1 MPPVSYLLITFLSF
15 NLEVGES
22 IQEAGSDWV
31 EIIEPRTRERMYVNL
46 VTGECG
52 WDPPQH
58 VRVRQSSEN
67 QWWELFDQNNNR
79 FYYYNALTKQTV
91 WHRPQNCDVV
101 PLARLQAMKRNSQ
114 SDSRSQPTGEGA
126 QIRNNQNAEGRALS
140 AQLPVMQGTEKGS
153 EAAGIVQDQQ
163 DSMDRKEYG
172 RTNSTWQPAPGT
184 KASMLVKVDSG
195 MSSVSSH
202 GSIPQQQNSPSV
214 AGQKPNSTKTSGQ
227 LQVQQAG
234 CFQHGGK
241 ASNPLESK
249 PSLHLKKTENG
260 GFCLVLTNGPPHQ
273 TPQKAQP
280 GQTQPL
286 SPKCASAA
294 PIYDE
299 PPIESPIYDEPP
311 MEVEPEGVS
320 RSKVTAQKVAG
331 QASQK
336 GPTKLLQNS
345 ALHPQA
351 VNKHSRKPSNTEY
364 SPAGREYIKQMVNID
379 PSSKQSSSPNGTCD
393 SSGRIH
399 SGPLV
404 AKDSCKQ
411 QWKILD
417 MSSLKSNEVHS
428 RQSSMQSQEYP
439 TSVISHQDSGYST
452 GPSPSL
458 RRRKGRRTMVGQA
471 RPGSLGSSS
480 ELNILNE
487 KLIAE
492 MRAVVGRAAEI
503 RGSQASLNA
512 DIAES
517 CILADIHKIRLQ
529 SEGRHLRQYANH
541 SSKDNIAA
549 SNRSLHKLG
558 SDIRAS
564 VDSELSTR
572 QEVVRQ
578 KRTFEKVDFSS
589 NSLERSITSQI
600 SLSLPSPVRNTPQ
613 IQNAGSNPKLNSG
626 GQTCN
631 VGYHFPYTTLRKPLP
646 EKSME
651 DWAAKHLNMHT
662 RGIFRRRLSIANM
675 LSWVGGSIK
684 KPMLVTSDRII
695 KKDACELFKLVQMYM
710 GDRQTRMERVP
721 IALMIVTKCWTMQGI
736 RDELYIQLCRQTTD
750 NLCYQSLAYGWELM
764 AICLAFFSPSP
775 KFQSYLEGYIYR
787 HTDPAHDV
795 KITQRINELLEMK
808 NKKFSKSRKKRKQN
822 IEEEED
828 LLISTYAKYCYRKLQ
843 KVAVTGGKKG
853 LRKPTIEEIHHA
865 KNAILT
871 PSMFGSSLEEIM
883 ERQRERYPEK
893 KLPWVQTHL
902 SNKVLGLGGAQVEGI
917 FRVPGDIDE
926 VNALKLQ
933 VDQWR
938 IPDNLA
944 DPHIPASLLKLWYRE
959 LEEPLI
965 PQKFYPQCVNNYE
978 NPEAAVAV
986 VASLPEINRL
996 VLGYLIH
1003 FLQIFAQPVNVSK
1016 TKMDVNNLAM
1026 VMAPN
1031 CLRCQSDDP
1040 RVIFENTRKEMS
1052 FIRLLIVHLDTSF
1065 IKGDL

>member
-1 MPPVSYLLITFLSF
+1 MIIRSPIFLTS
-15 NLEVGES
+15 
-22 IQEAGSDWV
+22 
-31 EIIEPRTRERMYVNL
+31 
-46 VTGECG
+46 
-52 WDPPQH
+52 
-58 VRVRQSSEN
+58 
-67 QWWELFDQNNNR
+67 
-79 FYYYNALTKQTV
+79 
-91 WHRPQNCDVV
+91 
-101 PLARLQAMKRNSQ
+101 
-114 SDSRSQPTGEGA
+114 
-126 QIRNNQNAEGRALS
+126 
-140 AQLPVMQGTEKGS
+140 
-153 EAAGIVQDQQ
+153 
-163 DSMDRKEYG
+163 
-172 RTNSTWQPAPGT
+172 STWQPTPGT

-195 MSSVSSH
+195 TSSVSSH
-202 GSIPQQQNSPSV
+202 GSEPQQQNSPSTT
-214 AGQKPNSTKTSGQ
+214 AQRTHLAKASGQ
-227 LQVQQAG
+227 VHGQQPSCTPLG
-234 CFQHGGK
+234 CK
-241 ASNPLESK
+241 VSSPLEPK

-260 GFCLVLTNGPPHQ
+260 GFCLVLTSGPSHQ
-273 TPQKAQP
+273 TPQK
-280 GQTQPL
+280 GQPL

-320 RSKVTAQKVAG
+320 RTRAALQS
-331 QASQK
+331 
-336 GPTKLLQNS
+336 GPTKLLQNM
-345 ALHPQA
+345 AFQPQG
-351 VNKHSRKPSNTEY
+351 VNKHARKPSNTEY
-364 SPAGREYIKQMVNID
+364 SPAGREYIKHMVNID
-379 PSSKQSSSPNGTCD
+379 PSLKQSSSPNGTCD

-399 SGPLV
+399 SGPLT
-404 AKDSCKQ
+404 AKDSNKQ

-417 MSSLKSNEVHS
+417 VNSLKSNEVHS
-428 RQSSMQSQEYP
+428 RQCSMQSQEYP

-458 RRRKGRRTMVGQA
+458 RRRKGRRTAVVQA

-480 ELNILNE
+480 ELNVLNE
-487 KLIAE
+487 KLMAE
-492 MRAVVGRAAEI
+492 MRAVVGRAAES

-529 SEGRHLRQYANH
+529 SEGRHLRQYANRG
-541 SSKDNIAA
+541 SKDNIAA

-589 NSLERSITSQI
+589 NSLERSLTSQI
-600 SLSLPSPVRNTPQ
+600 SLSLPSPIRSTPQ
-613 IQNAGSNPKLNSG
+613 IQSTGNNPKLNSG
-626 GQTCN
+626 SQTCT
-631 VGYHFPYTTLRKPLP
+631 VGYHFPYTTLRKPLA

-710 GDRQTRMERVP
+710 GDRQARMERVP
-721 IALMIVTKCWTMQGI
+721 IALTIVTKCWTMQGI

-750 NLCYQSLAYGWELM
+750 NLHYQSLACGWELM

-787 HTDPAHDV
+787 HTDPANDV
-795 KITQRINELLEMK
+795 KITQRISELLEMK
-808 NKKFSKSRKKRKQN
+808 SKKFSKSRKKRKQN

-843 KVAVTGGKKG
+843 KVAITGGKKG

-933 VDQWR
+933 IDQWR

-965 PQKFYPQCVNNYE
+965 PQKFYSQCVNNYE

-1003 FLQIFAQPVNVSK
+1003 FLQIFAQPINVSK

>member
-1 MPPVSYLLITFLSF
+1 MA
-15 NLEVGES
+15 ES
-22 IQEAGSDWV
+22 TDWV
-31 EIIEPRTRERMYVNL
+31 EIIEPRTREHMYVNL

-52 WDPPQH
+52 WDPPQR
-58 VRVRQSSEN
+58 VRIRQSSEN

-114 SDSRSQPTGEGA
+114 SENRSQQPGDGAHSRKNSGGEVCA
-126 QIRNNQNAEGRALS
+126 FP
-140 AQLPVMQGTEKGS
+140 AQLPGIHAGDTENGNDAVRAMQNLAS
-153 EAAGIVQDQQ
+153 
-163 DSMDRKEYG
+163 RKECAG
-172 RTNSTWQPAPGT
+172 SNSPWQPSPGT
-184 KASMLVKVDSG
+184 KAAMLVKVDSG
-195 MSSVSSH
+195 TSSVSS
-202 GSIPQQQNSPSV
+202 QQQSSPPV
-214 AGQKPNSTKTSGQ
+214 TGQRAVQPSKAVGQ
-227 LQVQQAG
+227 AQQPG
-234 CFQHGGK
+234 CFPLGSK
-241 ASNPLESK
+241 TAACPLEPK

-260 GFCLVLTNGPPHQ
+260 GFCLVLTSVPPCQ
-273 TPQKAQP
+273 ASQKAQP
-280 GQTQPL
+280 GPVRPL
-286 SPKCASAA
+286 SPKCASSA

-311 MEVEPEGVS
+311 MEVDQGSGPGAESGAH
-320 RSKVTAQKVAG
+320 RAGAG
-331 QASQK
+331 QVSDR
-336 GPTKLLQNS
+336 GPQVTKLLQGPGYQQQLV
-345 ALHPQA
+345 ARHA
-351 VNKHSRKPSNTEY
+351 RKPSSTEY

-379 PSSKQSSSPNGTCD
+379 PSSKQAAPSSSDCD
-393 SSGRIH
+393 SAGRLPAVA
-399 SGPLV
+399 PLL
-404 AKDSCKQ
+404 AKDSNRQ
-411 QWKILD
+411 PWKALD
-417 MSSLKSNEVHS
+417 VNSVKGGELHS
-428 RQSSMQSQEYP
+428 RQSSVQSQEYP
-439 TSVISHQDSGYST
+439 TSVVSHQDSGYST

-458 RRRKGRRTMVGQA
+458 RRRKGRKTVAGQA

-480 ELNILNE
+480 ELNVLNE
-487 KLIAE
+487 KLMAE
-492 MRAVVGRAAEI
+492 MRAVVGRTATAGV
-503 RGSQASLNA
+503 RGSRSSLNA
-512 DIAES
+512 DLAES

-529 SEGRHLRQYANH
+529 SEGRHLRQFAARG
-541 SSKDNIAA
+541 SKEDIVA

-558 SDIRAS
+558 ADMRAS

-589 NSLERSITSQI
+589 HSLERSLTSQI
-600 SLSLPSPVRNTPQ
+600 SLSLPSPVRNQPQ
-613 IQNAGSNPKLNSG
+613 SQNIGSSTQLDPG

-684 KPMLVTSDRII
+684 KPMLVTNDRTI

-721 IALMIVTKCWTMQGI
+721 IALVIVTKCWTTQGI

-787 HTDPAHDV
+787 HTDPAHDM
-795 KITQRINELLEMK
+795 KITQRIKELVEMK

-822 IEEEED
+822 IEEEEE

-883 ERQRERYPEK
+883 ERQRERYPER
-893 KLPWVQTHL
+893 KLPWVQTQL
-902 SNKVLGLGGAQVEGI
+902 SNKVLALGGAQVEGI

-938 IPDNLA
+938 IPENLA

-965 PQKFYPQCVNNYE
+965 PQKFYLQCVNNYE

-1003 FLQIFAQPVNVSK
+1003 FLQIFAQPINVSK

-1040 RVIFENTRKEMS
+1040 RIIFENTRKEMS

-1065 IKGDL
+1065 VKEEL

>member
-1 MPPVSYLLITFLSF
+1 MA
-15 NLEVGES
+15 ES
-22 IQEAGSDWV
+22 ADWV

-52 WDPPQH
+52 WDPPQR

-91 WHRPQNCDVV
+91 WHRPQNCDIV

-114 SDSRSQPTGEGA
+114 SESRGQLTGDGA
-126 QIRNNQNAEGRALS
+126 PIGNNYSGERRAFS
-140 AQLPVMQGTEKGS
+140 AQLPGIQGTEKGN
-153 EAAGIVQDQQ
+153 EAVGIAQDRQ
-163 DSMDRKEYG
+163 DSMGRKEYG
-172 RTNSTWQPAPGT
+172 RSNSPWQPAPGS
-184 KASMLVKVDSG
+184 KATMLVKVDSG
-195 MSSVSSH
+195 TSSVSSH
-202 GSIPQQQNSPSV
+202 ASIPQQHNSPPV
-214 AGQKPNSTKTSGQ
+214 TIQKPHPTKASGQ
-227 LQVQQAG
+227 AQAQQAG
-234 CFQHGGK
+234 CFPLGGK
-241 ASNPLESK
+241 VGSSPLESK

-260 GFCLVLTNGPPHQ
+260 GFCLVLTNGPPYQ

-286 SPKCASAA
+286 SPKCATSA

-311 MEVEPEGVS
+311 MEVDPGGVS
-320 RSKVTAQKVAG
+320 RNELIAP
-331 QASQK
+331 QK
-336 GPTKLLQNS
+336 GTQKGLQPTKLLQS
-345 ALHPQA
+345 PAFQTQA
-351 VNKHSRKPSNTEY
+351 VTKHARKPSNTEY

-379 PSSKQSSSPNGTCD
+379 PSSKQSVSPSGTCD
-393 SSGRIH
+393 SSSRIH
-399 SGPLV
+399 PGPLL
-404 AKDSCKQ
+404 AKDSNKQ

-417 MSSLKSNEVHS
+417 MNSLKSNDVHS

-458 RRRKGRRTMVGQA
+458 RRRKGRRTMAGQA

-487 KLIAE
+487 KLMAE
-492 MRAVVGRAAEI
+492 MRAVVNRAAVI

-529 SEGRHLRQYANH
+529 SEGRHFRQYANRG
-541 SSKDNIAA
+541 SKDDIAA

-600 SLSLPSPVRNTPQ
+600 SLSLPSPVRSPPQ
-613 IQNAGSNPKLNSG
+613 PQSLGSSPQLDPR
-626 GQTCN
+626 GQTCS
-631 VGYHFPYTTLRKPLP
+631 VGYHFPYTTLRKPLQ

-684 KPMLVTSDRII
+684 KPMLVTSDRIV

-721 IALMIVTKCWTMQGI
+721 IALVIVTKCWTTQGI

-750 NLCYQSLAYGWELM
+750 NLCYQSLACGWELM
-764 AICLAFFSPSP
+764 AVCLAFFSPSP

-795 KITQRINELLEMK
+795 KITQRIKELLEMK
-808 NKKFSKSRKKRKQN
+808 NKKFAKSRKKRKQN

-853 LRKPTIEEIHHA
+853 LRKPTIEEIRHA

-883 ERQRERYPEK
+883 ERQRERYPER

-965 PQKFYPQCVNNYE
+965 PQKFYLQCVNNYE

-1003 FLQIFAQPVNVSK
+1003 FLQIFAQPINVSK

-1040 RVIFENTRKEMS
+1040 RIIFENTRKEMS

>member
-1 MPPVSYLLITFLSF
+1 MA
-15 NLEVGES
+15 ES
-22 IQEAGSDWV
+22 SDWV

-58 VRVRQSSEN
+58 VRVRQSGDN

-101 PLARLQAMKRNSQ
+101 PLARLQAMKCNSQ
-114 SDSRSQPTGEGA
+114 SDSRSQSAGEGA
-126 QIRNNQNAEGRALS
+126 QSPSAHSAEGRALS
-140 AQLPVMQGTEKGS
+140 ALLPRPQGPEKGG
-153 EAAGIVQDQQ
+153 EAAGTAPDHQELVN
-163 DSMDRKEYG
+163 RKEIA
-172 RTNSTWQPAPGT
+172 RTSSTWQPAPGT

-195 MSSVSSH
+195 TSSVSSH
-202 GSIPQQQNSPSV
+202 GSAPQPQNSPSV
-214 AGQKPNSTKTSGQ
+214 SVQKVHAVKSSA
-227 LQVQQAG
+227 QAPAPA
-234 CFQHGGK
+234 QPGGK
-241 ASNPLESK
+241 VSSPLEPK

-260 GFCLVLTNGPPHQ
+260 GFCLVLANGPQHQ
-273 TPQKAQP
+273 TPHKTQP
-280 GQTQPL
+280 GQSQPL
-286 SPKCASAA
+286 SPRCASAA

-311 MEVEPEGVS
+311 MEVDPEGAS
-320 RSKVTAQKVAG
+320 RGKAAAQKVGG
-331 QASQK
+331 QASQR
-336 GPTKLLQNS
+336 GLTKLLHNP
-345 ALHPQA
+345 AFHPQG
-351 VNKHSRKPSNTEY
+351 VNKHARKGSNTEY

-379 PSSKQSSSPNGTCD
+379 PASKQASSPNGTCD
-393 SSGRIH
+393 SAGRVLAGH
-399 SGPLV
+399 LL
-404 AKDSCKQ
+404 AKDSNKQ
-411 QWKILD
+411 QWKNLD
-417 MSSLKSNEVHS
+417 MNSLKSNEVHS
-428 RQSSMQSQEYP
+428 RQSSMQSQSHEYP

-458 RRRKGRRTMVGQA
+458 RRRKGRRTAVGQA

-487 KLIAE
+487 KLMAE
-492 MRAVVGRAAEI
+492 MRAVVGRAVEI

-529 SEGRHLRQYANH
+529 SEGRHLRQYASH
-541 SSKDNIAA
+541 GSKDNIVA
-549 SNRSLHKLG
+549 SSRSLHKLG
-558 SDIRAS
+558 ADIRAS
-564 VDSELSTR
+564 VDSQLSTR
-572 QEVVRQ
+572 QEVIRQ

-600 SLSLPSPVRNTPQ
+600 SLSLPSPVRNTQQ
-613 IQNAGSNPKLNSG
+613 IQNAGSNVKLNSG
-626 GQTCN
+626 GQTCS
-631 VGYHFPYTTLRKPLP
+631 VGYHFPYTTLRKPLAA
-646 EKSME
+646 KSME

-684 KPMLVTSDRII
+684 KPMLVTSDRVI
-695 KKDACELFKLVQMYM
+695 KKDACELFKMVQMYM

-721 IALMIVTKCWTMQGI
+721 IALMIVTKCWTMQGV

-750 NLCYQSLAYGWELM
+750 NLCYQSLASGWELM

-787 HTDPAHDV
+787 HTDIANDV
-795 KITQRINELLEMK
+795 KITQRINELMEMK

-865 KNAILT
+865 KNAIVT

-965 PQKFYPQCVNNYE
+965 PQKYYPQCVNNYE

-986 VASLPEINRL
+986 VASLPDINRL

-1003 FLQIFAQPVNVSK
+1003 FLQIFAQPINVSK

-1040 RVIFENTRKEMS
+1040 RIIFENTRKEMS